1 MRGIQE
7 VAASSTGHVT
17 TCKATIHTEYTVL
30 YIVFE
35 FYSVYKSTLKR
46 RIHLNNC
53 TMSSIQSYTGAI
65 VKRIMFSSIIRR
77 KCFIKPLEI
86 LILGVWSCQN
96 PTALLSFSHDWAF
109 SWQWLWECVEGC
121 HRLPK
126 RSETRPDREILP
138 QCLDGG
144 AVEAMEEGVPGGW
157 KLNGEVGCGVWDFL
171 WVIFVMIIVGVV
183 RGDCEVLISAR
194 PTIIF
199 GPDQCF
205 FPLFNHQFNNSMRL
219 VNISKYLSVTGRFS
233 FRVRQSQSPFQ
244 CFVPL
249 TCPKVK

>member
-1 MRGIQE
+1 MIDANEHLYNCTYLLTEGQDAFSLIAQRVEKQVVKFPRRLSPHAQNYRVRKSSMRGIQE

-109 SWQWLWECVEGC
+109 S
-121 HRLPK
+121 
-126 RSETRPDREILP
+126 
-138 QCLDGG
+138 
-144 AVEAMEEGVPGGW
+144 
-157 KLNGEVGCGVWDFL
+157 
-171 WVIFVMIIVGVV
+171 
-183 RGDCEVLISAR
+183 
-194 PTIIF
+194 
-199 GPDQCF
+199 
-205 FPLFNHQFNNSMRL
+205 
-219 VNISKYLSVTGRFS
+219 
-233 FRVRQSQSPFQ
+233 
-244 CFVPL
+244 
-249 TCPKVK
+249 